1 MTNKRK
7 TSAVRDEAPTLV
19 IKDGGSTTWIPQ
31 EKIEWIDA
39 AGDYM
44 CVHSG
49 GETYILRTTM
59 KKLEKSLNADYL
71 QRVHRSTIVNV
82 HRVKELRAHINGE
95 YFLTLKGGHTVKMSR
110 TYKDKLRFFS

>member
-7 TSAVRDEAPTLV
+7 TITARDQAPTLE
-19 IKDGGSTTWIPQ
+19 IRDGGQTTWIPQ
-31 EKIEWIDA
+31 EKIDWIDA

-44 CVHSG
+44 CIHSG
-49 GETYILRTTM
+49 GQTHILRMTM
-59 KKLEKSLNADYL
+59 KKLEESLNVDYL

-82 HRVKELRAHINGE
+82 HQVRELQAHINGE
-95 YFLTLKGGHTVKMSR
+95 YFLTLRGGHTVKMSR